1 MTAVADL
8 VFADEAFDAQTGTL
22 AWEGFG
28 RWPTA
33 PPSSPPRN
41 RSPRCARRRRGGR
54 SVRVH
59 RRLADRR
66 RPRRRRNLA
75 RRLEPPSCPLPA
87 LISDCRRWP
96 PSSGPTPPGNDHHPR
111 SPRPARRA
119 PPHAS
124 ATTSALLLRD
134 VRHGPGATLGS
145 REVLRVLMIEEVAG
159 RDRANRTARGVLR
172 GCRPGKRSTPARDR
186 LVHPPAHP
194 DSAAHLGM
202 GWPSREP
209 GDLRAT
215 RGPESPFCEA
225 LATPSSTPAFA
236 LAGSA
241 SRRSPPC
248 RGPARRHHHPSR
260 EPDLPG
266 RAHRHR

>member
-172 GCRPGKRSTPARDR
+172 GGRPGKRFDTCARPTRPSPCPPKQRCAPWNGLAEPRTWRSAGHPGTGKSLLRSARHAVIDAGLRASWFSLETLTALSRAGSTP
-186 LVHPPAHP
+186 PP
-194 DSAAHLGM
+194 
-202 GWPSREP
+202 
-209 GDLRAT
+209 
-215 RGPESPFCEA
+215 PES
-225 LATPSSTPAFA
+225 
-236 LAGSA
+236 
-241 SRRSPPC
+241 
-248 RGPARRHHHPSR
+248 
-260 EPDLPG
+260 
-266 RAHRHR
+266 